1 MVAFYGFH
9 VAKYPIVSYGNPMIK
24 SGSVN
29 AVKLFE
35 VALGCLAVLGS
46 SKMTNLHRFW
56 GSGFFWGKKNI
67 FWGLSKTE
75 NHFWVFQKQEKKN
88 FRLLQKTLAYT
99 KQAPTCWKLQHIENA
114 VSLLT
119 TRFLWLYQ
127 TSMYLPGTHGSLNVK
142 HPRRQYR
149 ETPIEQGPVDSVRYL
164 YVH

>member
-56 GSGFFWGKKNI
+56 GSGFFGGKKNI
-67 FWGLSKTE
+67 FGGLSKTE
-75 NHFWVFQKQEKKN
+75 NHFWVFQKQEKKTSGCSK
-88 FRLLQKTLAYT
+88 R
-99 KQAPTCWKLQHIENA
+99 PSHIQNN
-114 VSLLT
+114 
-119 TRFLWLYQ
+119 
-127 TSMYLPGTHGSLNVK
+127 H
-142 HPRRQYR
+142 
-149 ETPIEQGPVDSVRYL
+149 
-164 YVH
+164 

>member
-46 SKMTNLHRFW
+46 SKMTNLHWFW
-56 GSGFFWGKKNI
+56 GSGFFGGKKNI

-75 NHFWVFQKQEKKN
+75 NHFWVFQKQEKKLQVAPKDP
-88 FRLLQKTLAYT
+88 RIYKTTTDLLEIATHRECRFAAHNSFFVALPNVDVSPGNPRFIERE
-99 KQAPTCWKLQHIENA
+99 APPEA
-114 VSLLT
+114 V
-119 TRFLWLYQ
+119 
-127 TSMYLPGTHGSLNVK
+127 
-142 HPRRQYR
+142 
-149 ETPIEQGPVDSVRYL
+149 QGDTVTNKDP
-164 YVH
+164 